1 LRLTLSDPKTKKSY
15 NVEADEKTILHLL
28 GKKIKDE
35 VDLGMI
41 SPNLKGIITGG
52 SDKQGFPMHTKLD
65 FENSKKILTAKGVGF
80 RASKKGER
88 RRVRVAG
95 RFITDKTAQVNIKL
109 TAGDTTGFDE
119 RFPKQ
124 KKEEDTLG
132 ASGKGKK
139 KK

>member
-1 LRLTLSDPKTKKSY
+1 MRLTLSDSKTKKSY
-15 NVEADEKTILHLL
+15 NVEADEKLKLHLL

-35 VDLGMI
+35 VDLSSI
-41 SPNLKGIITGG
+41 SPGLKGVITGG

-65 FENSKKILTAKGVGF
+65 SESSKKILTTKGLGF
-80 RASKKGER
+80 KTTRSGER

-95 RFITDKTAQVNIKL
+95 RIIIDKTAQVNIKL
-109 TAGDTTGFDE
+109 TAGETTGFDE

-124 KKEEDTLG
+124 KKEED
-132 ASGKGKK
+132 SSKKGKK